1 VETFNIKG
9 RMKEDTKRGSKGRR
23 AGAGAVEQ
31 HAIIFGFCKFKVR
44 TFKSVDSPGE

>member
-1 VETFNIKG
+1 
-9 RMKEDTKRGSKGRR
+9 MKEDTKRSKGRR

-31 HAIIFGFCKFKVR
+31 HAIIFGFSKFEVR